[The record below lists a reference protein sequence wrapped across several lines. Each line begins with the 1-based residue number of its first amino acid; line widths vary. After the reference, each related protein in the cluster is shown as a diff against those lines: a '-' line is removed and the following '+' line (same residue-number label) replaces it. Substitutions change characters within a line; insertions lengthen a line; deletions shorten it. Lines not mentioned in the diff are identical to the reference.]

1 MTPAELQAFLHH
13 NIPASAALQFSVTEA
28 ETGRVALMAPITA
41 NRNHHHTVFGGSI
54 VMLATLC
61 GWALVHLNYPEYHGK
76 IVIQKSHIRYLKPA
90 RGNLTAV
97 CGKTD
102 PKAWMQCSAMLTAHG
117 KGKIHIT
124 CTLFSNDIKV
134 AEFEGKYVVLAE

>member
-1 MTPAELQAFLHH
+1 MTPAELQTFLHR

-28 ETGRVALMAPITA
+28 DPGRTALIAPIAA
-41 NRNHHHTVFGGSI
+41 NCNHHHTVFGGSI

-61 GWALVHLNYPEYHGK
+61 GWSLVHLNYPEYHGK
-76 IVIQKSHIRYLKPA
+76 IVIQESHIRYLKPA
-90 RGNLTAV
+90 RGDLTAV
-97 CGKTD
+97 CEKTD
-102 PKAWMQCSAMLTAHG
+102 PEAWAQCSAMLAARG